1 MTFTIIKFLKI
12 LWKFFSVSTLI
23 LILLQNPKNRG
34 GGGSGI
40 DVQLTQSV
48 GGSKTLITLTWVS
61 VIIFVALNVILSL
74 TSTSYYF

>member
-23 LILLQNPKNRG
+23 LILLQNPKNSG